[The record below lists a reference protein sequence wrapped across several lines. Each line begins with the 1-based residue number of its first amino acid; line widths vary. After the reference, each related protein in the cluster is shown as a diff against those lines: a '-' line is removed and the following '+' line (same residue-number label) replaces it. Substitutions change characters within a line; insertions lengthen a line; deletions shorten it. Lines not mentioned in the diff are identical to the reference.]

1 MRGDDF
7 MARQKAQLPG
17 NIRNGLKYLNDRDE
31 RGFLKKCQGQSSDT
45 RLLAHTRIEL
55 IPGVFGAM
63 MGYTPRY
70 EPKMEGQ
77 TPDWLF
83 LNMEG
88 KPHFFGEVVSFH
100 MNDII
105 EKSMEE
111 ALEIDDCWFG
121 ELPGSEERLYWVI
134 KNEKITKYR
143 ELADTVD
150 LPFVLFVY
158 GWFEA
163 FLHSMELRICLTDR
177 EYGLFKDYP
186 QLSGIYHF
194 DDAAPLGREVVD
206 PRYDFRFYASPNASR
221 PLMLPDGLV
230 PLPIPDPAKLRSAQ
244 VS

>member
-7 MARQKAQLPG
+7 MARQKAQLPR
-17 NIRNGLKYLNDRDE
+17 NIRNGLKYLNDCVE
-31 RGFLKKCQGQSSDT
+31 RAFLKKCQNQSRDT

-70 EPKMEGQ
+70 EPKMDGQ

-88 KPHFFGEVVSFH
+88 KPHFFGEVVNFH
-100 MNDII
+100 MNDVI
-105 EKSMEE
+105 EKRMEK
-111 ALEIDDCWFG
+111 ALQIDDCWCG
-121 ELPGSEERLYWVI
+121 ELPGSEERLYAVL
-134 KNEKITKYR
+134 KDTKITNYR
-143 ELADTVD
+143 GLADTVD

-163 FLHSMELRICLTDR
+163 FLHPIEIGFCLRDR
-177 EYGLFKDYP
+177 KCGLFKDYP
-186 QLSGIYHF
+186 QLSGLYHF
-194 DDAAPLGREVVD
+194 EDAAPLGGEIVH
-206 PRYDFRFYASPNASR
+206 PGYHFRFYASPNASR

-230 PLPIPDPAKLRSAQ
+230 PLPIPDPANLR
-244 VS
+244 